1 MVRIRLK
8 RMGRRNR
15 AFWRVVAADSRA
27 PRDGKVI
34 EVLGTYDPKVAD
46 PIAQI
51 SVKKERIEHWL
62 SKGAQPSVEVAALL
76 RRVGIRTKGR

>member
-15 AFWRVVAADSRA
+15 AFWRVVAADARA

-34 EVLGTYDPKVAD
+34 EVLGTYDPRISD

-51 SVKKERIEHWL
+51 SVKKERVEHWL
-62 SKGAQPSVEVAALL
+62 AKGAQPSVKVAALL
-76 RRVGIRTKGR
+76 CRIGIHTKGR